1 MKVINRLDLKLLV
14 NNSDT
19 GDKVSGTKER
29 YKQLHSDTKNQ
40 KPDIIFIY
48 IGTNDYLEN
57 VPVTKFESSYDKMLN
72 YIKTNYS
79 KSEIYVLNLV
89 PNGMNKSTSLLVS
102 YNIIIKQLTT
112 KYSVNLI
119 NINSSSGIT
128 SSTLSTY
135 MSDVNKVHPSEEGM
149 NAIANTVLQT
159 ISDKYLK

>member
-1 MKVINRLDLKLLV
+1 
-14 NNSDT
+14 
-19 GDKVSGTKER
+19 
-29 YKQLHSDTKNQ
+29 
-40 KPDIIFIY
+40 
-48 IGTNDYLEN
+48 
-57 VPVTKFESSYDKMLN
+57 
-72 YIKTNYS
+72 
-79 KSEIYVLNLV
+79 
-89 PNGMNKSTSLLVS
+89 MNKSTSLLVS